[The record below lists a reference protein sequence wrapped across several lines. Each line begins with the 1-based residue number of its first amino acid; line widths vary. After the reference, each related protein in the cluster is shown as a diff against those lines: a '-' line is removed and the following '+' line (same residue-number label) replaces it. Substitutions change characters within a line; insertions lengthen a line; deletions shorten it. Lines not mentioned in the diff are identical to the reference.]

1 MTAPSGTPARRVR
14 GDEGMVGGLE
24 VLPFGVLTFVVGALL
39 VANAWAVVDARY
51 LATSAA
57 REAVRSYVEAPDEAS
72 ALLHARRAAAEVATA
87 HGREP
92 NDVTVEIA
100 HQDGARW
107 SRCTRA
113 SATVR
118 VEVPPLQLPWI
129 GGFGAAFDVESR
141 HSEIVDPF
149 RSGVPGIARC
159 R

>member
-1 MTAPSGTPARRVR
+1 MTARSGTPAPRVR
-14 GDEGMVGGLE
+14 GDDGMVGGLE

-51 LATSAA
+51 LATNAA
-57 REAVRSYVEAPDEAS
+57 REAVRTYVEAPEEAS
-72 ALLHARRAAAEVATA
+72 ALGHARRAASEVATA
-87 HGREP
+87 HGRDP
-92 NDVTVEIA
+92 NDVTIELA
-100 HQDGARW
+100 HQDGTSW
-107 SRCTRA
+107 SRCTRV

-118 VEVPPLQLPWI
+118 LAVPALQLPWI
-129 GGFGAAFDVESR
+129 GGFGTAFDVESR